1 METLE
6 FRVAGQGSLTR
17 QIEEALEKRIDDEK
31 ILRVK
36 VSGKVTLNQ
45 LSTYKRSALYTYAE
59 DKFFHIEFDEEQL
72 NVLTMVPLESLPKT
86 TPLQELDR
94 TFQNLLTKA
103 GDQDRPLVQEAW
115 KLTVA
120 KLQEEGVDCNY

>member
-6 FRVAGQGSLTR
+6 FRVAGEGSLTR
-17 QIEEALEKRIDDEK
+17 QIEEGLEKRIDDEK

-59 DKFFHIEFDEEQL
+59 GKFFHIEFDEEQL
-72 NVLTMVPLESLPKT
+72 NVLNMIPLESLPKT

-120 KLQEEGVDCNY
+120 KLQEEGVD